1 MAESLSEVSSSFER
15 DAQNDWR
22 LSFGLAATAVWL
34 LLGFLYI
41 SSTIGWRE
49 FAAQNAP
56 SLGSFLEGAFAPLA
70 FLWLVVGF
78 FLQQR
83 QLNENTEAV
92 RLQYLEM
99 RRSAEQAEIQARAIA
114 ANELHVRQDIFIKTV
129 ETVKEQLGFVS
140 GFLCL
145 SYDEEVGNE
154 LVGSASGE
162 MFRQLGMGDPAVFS
176 RRVITYAFQHPERKR
191 DFLFGSEIRER
202 HSRRFMTIF
211 ERLMAAGE
219 ESDPRGFLRDAL
231 HDSSHGRLY
240 RLMKEQDPNATGPV
254 PFMLS

>member
-1 MAESLSEVSSSFER
+1 MAESVSGATAFER
-15 DAQNDWR
+15 EPQNDWR

-34 LLGFLYI
+34 VLGFLYI
-41 SSTIGWRE
+41 SNTVGWRE

-56 SLGSFLEGAFAPLA
+56 ALGNFLEGAFAPLA

-129 ETVKEQLGFVS
+129 EQVKEQLGFIS

-145 SYDEEVGNE
+145 SYDEEVGGE
-154 LVGSASGE
+154 LVGGESGE
-162 MFRQLGMGDPAVFS
+162 MFRQLGTGDPAVFS
-176 RRVITYAFQHPERKR
+176 RRAITYAFRRRELAR
-191 DFLFGSEIRER
+191 DFFFGSEIRER
-202 HSRRFMTIF
+202 HSRRFIAIF
-211 ERLMAAGE
+211 ERLLEAGQ
-219 ESDPRGFLRDAL
+219 ESDPRGFLREAL

-240 RLMKEQDPNATGPV
+240 RLLKEQDPGAPEG
-254 PFMLS
+254 

>member
-1 MAESLSEVSSSFER
+1 MAESVSGVPTAFDRES
-15 DAQNDWR
+15 QNDWR

-34 LLGFLYI
+34 VLGFLYI
-41 SSTIGWRE
+41 SNTVGWRE

-56 SLGSFLEGAFAPLA
+56 ALGNFLEGAFAPLA

-129 ETVKEQLGFVS
+129 EQVKEQLGFIS

-145 SYDEEVGNE
+145 SYDEEVGGE
-154 LVGSASGE
+154 LVGGEAGE
-162 MFRQLGMGDPAVFS
+162 MFRQLGTGDPAVFS
-176 RRVITYAFQHPERKR
+176 RRAITYSFRRREIAR
-191 DFLFGSEIRER
+191 DFFFGSEIRER
-202 HSRRFMTIF
+202 HSRRFMAIF
-211 ERLMAAGE
+211 ERLVEAGQD
-219 ESDPRGFLRDAL
+219 SDPRGFLREAL

-240 RLMKEQDPNATGPV
+240 RLLKEQDPEATDEK
-254 PFMLS
+254 PFTLY

>member
-1 MAESLSEVSSSFER
+1 MAEMLSRLPTPSGRE
-15 DAQNDWR
+15 AQGDWR

-34 LLGFLYI
+34 VLGFLYI
-41 SSTIGWRE
+41 SNVVGWSE
-49 FAAQNAP
+49 FVAQNAP
-56 SLGSFLEGAFAPLA
+56 ALGSFLEGAFAPLA

-83 QLNENTEAV
+83 QLAENTDAV

-114 ANELHVRQDIFIKTV
+114 ANEVHVRQDMFIKTA
-129 ETVKEQLGFVS
+129 ETVKEQLGYIS

-145 SYDEEVGNE
+145 SYDDEVNGE
-154 LVGSASGE
+154 LVGGDSAE
-162 MFRQLGMGDPAVFS
+162 MFRQLGTGDPAVFS
-176 RRVITYAFQHPERKR
+176 RRIITYIFRRPELRG
-191 DFLFGSEIRER
+191 DFFYGSEIRSR
-202 HSRRFMTIF
+202 HSRRFMEIF
-211 ERLMAAGE
+211 ERLLAAGE

-240 RLMKEQDPNATGPV
+240 RFLREEAE
-254 PFMLS
+254 LARH